1 MEDNLTLNHALQN
14 AIVLLPIVCP
24 VLVENQISE
33 SMLFFLFLFFYL
45 CFISFIELD
54 LFLL

>member
-33 SMLFFLFLFFYL
+33 SMLFFLFLFFFL
-45 CFISFIELD
+45 P
-54 LFLL
+54 LFYFLYRT

>member
-14 AIVLLPIVCP
+14 AIVLLLIVCP

>member
-33 SMLFFLFLFFYL
+33 SMLFFLFLFFL
-45 CFISFIELD
+45 P
-54 LFLL
+54 LFYFLY

>member
-14 AIVLLPIVCP
+14 AIVLLLIVCP

-33 SMLFFLFLFFYL
+33 SMLFFLIFFFYL

>member
-14 AIVLLPIVCP
+14 AIVLLLIVCP

-33 SMLFFLFLFFYL
+33 SMLFFLFLFF
-45 CFISFIELD
+45 
-54 LFLL
+54 FLPFTSVINKMLR

>member
-33 SMLFFLFLFFYL
+33 SMFFLFFFFYL